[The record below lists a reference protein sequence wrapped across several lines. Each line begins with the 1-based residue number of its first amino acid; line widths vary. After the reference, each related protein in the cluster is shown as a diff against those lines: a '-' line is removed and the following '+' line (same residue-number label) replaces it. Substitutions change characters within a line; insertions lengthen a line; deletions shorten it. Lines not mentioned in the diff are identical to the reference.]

1 MIIKRISV
9 IGKGKPKAELCFDK
23 GLNVVAGASDTGKSY
38 VIKCFQYIFGGEEP
52 PKKIDEAKG
61 YTTVETEIQVN
72 EKESFIL
79 RREISAT
86 KPKVTLIELEPDGI
100 ESETIVLN
108 PSHQGKSNLSA
119 HILEKLGLN
128 GKVLVN
134 GVQSLKTSSLTLR
147 VLSKIFLVDEG
158 RIITESSPLGEGQR
172 EYTQEKSLLKTL
184 LTGADDSSVKDM
196 KQQQDTEGAV
206 ESRVKALE
214 EYVAKKFSNHEEVK
228 STADK
233 LDSELNEL
241 EESLS
246 RAQDELT
253 ALVEA
258 NSELDS
264 KRNKFRGELSKLH
277 EAEKENLLLQG
288 RFSLLIDKYNSD
300 LERLEAGAEA
310 TSFVELYEMVNCP
323 TCGQGVEQE
332 KDAEELKQL
341 MQSTGAEID
350 KNKLRVK
357 GLADSIEDLKQEYE
371 LLAKEIV
378 QKEDVVK
385 ELSKIIEGDISSK
398 FKDYNL
404 AIRLLNSKKNE
415 FLKQIAVVDSRENLL
430 KEIGELRVQLED
442 RTEKYVFPDF
452 SAELTILC
460 KNISAI
466 LQRWSFPGHENVT
479 FDMKTRDLVIG
490 GKPRSHFGKGYR
502 AISYAAFSLGL
513 MEYLSKFERH
523 PKFVI
528 LDSPLTTY
536 RAGDNDENDDEV
548 QLQKD
553 MVFAFYID
561 LSDSFKDK
569 QIIVFENQEPDE
581 DLKTKMTYY
590 HFSKNL
596 EIGRYGF
603 FPLSKH

>member
-52 PKKIDEAKG
+52 PKNIDEAKG
-61 YTTVETEIQVN
+61 YNTVETEIQVD
-72 EKESFIL
+72 ESESFIL

-86 KPKVTLIELEPDGI
+86 KPKVTLIELEPDGR

-108 PSHQGKSNLSA
+108 PSHKGKNNLSA
-119 HILEKLGLN
+119 HILGKLGLN
-128 GKVLVN
+128 DKVLVN

-147 VLSKIFLVDEG
+147 VLSKLFLVDEG

-172 EYTQEKSLLKTL
+172 EYTQETSLLKTL
-184 LTGADDSSVKDM
+184 LTGADDSVVKEL

-228 STADK
+228 STTEK

-246 RAQDELT
+246 KAQDELT

-264 KRNKFRGELSKLH
+264 KRNKFRGELSKLR

-310 TSFVELYEMVNCP
+310 ASFVELYEMANCP
-323 TCGQGVEQE
+323 TCGQEFEQE
-332 KDAEELKQL
+332 KDVKELKQL
-341 MQSTGAEID
+341 VQSTEAEIN
-350 KNKLRVK
+350 KNKFQVK
-357 GLADSIEDLKQEYE
+357 GLTDSIEDLKQEYQM
-371 LLAKEIV
+371 LAKEIV
-378 QKEDVVK
+378 QKEAAVK
-385 ELSKIIEGDISSK
+385 ELSEIIEGNISSK
-398 FKDYNL
+398 FKDYNV
-404 AIRLLNSKKNE
+404 AIRLLNRKKNE
-415 FLKQIAVVDSRENLL
+415 FLKQRAIVDSRESLL

-452 SAELTILC
+452 SAELTALC

-466 LQRWSFPGHENVT
+466 LQRWSFPGHEDVS
-479 FDMKTRDLVIG
+479 FDMKSRDLVIG

-536 RAGDNDENDDEV
+536 RAGDNDENDDGV

-553 MVFAFYID
+553 MIFAFYID
-561 LSDSFKDK
+561 LCDSFKDK
-569 QIIVFENQEPDE
+569 QVIVFENQEPDE
-581 DLKTKMTYY
+581 VLKPKMTYY
-590 HFSKNL
+590 HFSKNK

-603 FPLSKH
+603 FPVA

>member
-9 IGKGKPKAELCFDK
+9 TGKGKLKAELCFEK

-38 VIKCFQYIFGGEEP
+38 VIKCFQYIFGGEDP
-52 PKKIDEAKG
+52 PKDIDEAKG
-61 YTTVETEIQVN
+61 YNTVETEIQVD

-86 KPKVTLIELEPDGI
+86 KPKVTLIKLELDGA

-108 PSHQGKSNLSA
+108 PSHKGKNNLST
-119 HILEKLGLN
+119 HILNKLGLN
-128 GKVLVN
+128 DKVLVK
-134 GVQSLKTSSLTLR
+134 GVQSLNTSSLTLR
-147 VLSKIFLVDEG
+147 VLSKLFLVDEG

-172 EYTQEKSLLKTL
+172 EYTQETSLLKTM
-184 LTGADDSSVKDM
+184 LTGADDSVVKEL

-228 STADK
+228 VTTEK
-233 LDSELNEL
+233 LDVELNGL
-241 EESLS
+241 EESLFK
-246 RAQDELT
+246 AQDELT
-253 ALVEA
+253 ALIEA

-264 KRNKFRGELSKLH
+264 QRNNFRGELSKLR

-288 RFSLLIDKYNSD
+288 RFTLLIDKYNSD
-300 LERLEAGAEA
+300 LERLEAGSEA
-310 TSFVELYEMVNCP
+310 ASFVGLYELANCP
-323 TCGQGVEQE
+323 TCDQEFQKE
-332 KDAEELKQL
+332 KDVKDLKQL
-341 MQSTGAEID
+341 IQSTEAEIS
-350 KNKLRVK
+350 KNKFRVK
-357 GLADSIEDLKQEYE
+357 GLKDSIDDLKEEYK
-371 LLAKEIV
+371 LLEEDIT
-378 QKEDVVK
+378 QKEAAVK
-385 ELSKIIEGDISSK
+385 ELSEIIDDNISSK
-398 FKDYNL
+398 FKDYKV
-404 AIRLLNSKKNE
+404 AIRLLNNKKNE
-415 FLKQIAVVDSRENLL
+415 FSKQRAIVDSRENLL

-442 RTEKYVFPDF
+442 RTEKYIIPDF
-452 SAELTILC
+452 SAELDVLC
-460 KNISAI
+460 KNISSI
-466 LQRWSFPGHENVT
+466 LQRWAFPGYESVS
-479 FDMKTRDLVIG
+479 FDIKSRDLVIG

-536 RAGDNDENDDEV
+536 KAGDNDENDDEV

-553 MVFAFYID
+553 MIFAFYID
-561 LSDSFKDK
+561 LCDSFNDK

-581 DLKTKMTYY
+581 YLKPKMTYY
-590 HFSKNL
+590 HFSKNK

-603 FPLSKH
+603 FPVT